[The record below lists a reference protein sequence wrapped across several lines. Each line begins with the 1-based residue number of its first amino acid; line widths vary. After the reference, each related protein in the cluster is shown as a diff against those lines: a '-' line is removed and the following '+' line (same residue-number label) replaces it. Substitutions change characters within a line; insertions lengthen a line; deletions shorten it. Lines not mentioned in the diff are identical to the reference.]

1 MKANIVSFSGGRTSA
16 YLVHCIE
23 KMRKDGRLQGP
34 VEYIFMDTGAEHPGT
49 YKFARQVADHFGIS
63 MTLLRPVI
71 SPELGT
77 GVTFKI
83 VGWDDLKPD
92 LQSWREMLAK
102 HGTPYNPGGG
112 FCTDRLKTE
121 VSNKYCDF
129 KYGKNNTVKWIGYR
143 IDESRRS
150 WGSKLYP
157 ELTKRGYDTY
167 SAAELMTSCLL
178 TEDHAAILKPLFEPQ
193 SDLFGDSPEVNILPT
208 LIKKVDA
215 VKKIGFRFL
224 FDISDFEKQ
233 DVLDW
238 WKRQPFD
245 LQIDEWSGNCVFC
258 IKKGE
263 SKVAL
268 AVKDNPEMAQEFID
282 MVNEP
287 TVRDMG
293 RKFPLNAMYRDYMSL
308 EQIRDKWADID
319 RTDIIATLRG
329 AKRFESG
336 SCSESCEAYSDQ
348 FDLLEDGAA

>member
-23 KMRKDGRLQGP
+23 QMRKDGRLQGP
-34 VEYIFMDTGAEHPGT
+34 VEYIFMDTGAEHQAT
-49 YKFARQVADHFGIS
+49 YDFVKQVAWFFGIS

-71 SPELGT
+71 SSDIGT
-77 GVTFKI
+77 GVTFKVI
-83 VGWDDLKPD
+83 GWDELKPD
-92 LQSWREMLAK
+92 LQPWREMLAK

-129 KYGKNNTVKWIGYR
+129 KYGKNNTIKWIGYR
-143 IDESRRS
+143 IDESKRA
-150 WGSKLYP
+150 WGKKLYP

-167 SAAELMTSCLL
+167 AAAELMTQCV
-178 TEDHAAILKPLFEPQ
+178 TVDDHEAVLSALFAPQ
-193 SDLFGDSPEVNILPT
+193 QDLFGCSPQVNILPL

-215 VKKIGFRFL
+215 VKKIGFRFM
-224 FDISDFEKQ
+224 FDISDFEKS
-233 DVLDW
+233 DVIEW
-238 WKRQPFD
+238 WGSQPFD
-245 LQIDEWSGNCVFC
+245 LQLNEWEGNCVFC

-263 SKVAL
+263 NKIAL
-268 AVKDNPEMAQEFID
+268 AVKDNPEMAQEFIN

-308 EQIRDKWADID
+308 EQIRDKWADVD
-319 RTDIIATLRG
+319 RADIIATLRG
-329 AKRFESG
+329 SKRFETG

-348 FDLLEDGAA
+348 FDLLEDDAA